1 MKLKNRHLEFGD
13 LKRKSVFFYLSSH
26 RCQRSSL
33 HLPLLLPLLFSS
45 LSFVFSSVRGQATQT
60 QMYFF
65 WKKKKTNG
73 GSEMT
78 WFWISKGKL
87 NYCQS
92 KVCVSCW
99 FFSRWLFQFKFLV
112 EEANNWIEEPV
123 YRLVMWEAERG
134 NTELYTFHIR
144 AKSNGVQ
151 AWNRRKRGYMN
162 KVIEE
167 EIWCTVSFF

>member
-1 MKLKNRHLEFGD
+1 
-13 LKRKSVFFYLSSH
+13 
-26 RCQRSSL
+26 
-33 HLPLLLPLLFSS
+33 
-45 LSFVFSSVRGQATQT
+45 
-60 QMYFF
+60 
-65 WKKKKTNG
+65 
-73 GSEMT
+73 MT

-167 EIWCTVSFF
+167 EIWCTVSFFFKLSKAEMINRERKPSRGSDEYCYGCVLRQHDSWYKRTIQSRRYYGHFVSRIYKTRGNCSSVDTAVIAARN

>member
-1 MKLKNRHLEFGD
+1 
-13 LKRKSVFFYLSSH
+13 
-26 RCQRSSL
+26 
-33 HLPLLLPLLFSS
+33 
-45 LSFVFSSVRGQATQT
+45 
-60 QMYFF
+60 
-65 WKKKKTNG
+65 
-73 GSEMT
+73 MT

-167 EIWCTVSFF
+167 EIWCTVSFFLNLAKQKWSTVRESHHVEVTSTVMDVYWDNMTVGTREQSKVDGTMDILYPGFIRPGGIVVASILL